1 MALKK
6 IFYFI
11 IFLTTLLFVSCDKG
25 YDVRVTNYYIETLD
39 SVVIGDRQIVF
50 SSILPESTTDF
61 KHITRGQH
69 SVIFYTKSN
78 QKFYYSFFISSK
90 GSGKRTIQIDA
101 IKQINVFEE

>member
-1 MALKK
+1 MLLKK
-6 IFYFI
+6 IFYSISSLAAFV
-11 IFLTTLLFVSCDKG
+11 LVSCDKG

-50 SSILPESTTDF
+50 SNIPPETTTDF

-69 SVIFYTKSN
+69 GVIFYTKSK
-78 QKFYYSFFISSK
+78 QKFNYSFFISSK